1 MHTRNQSDRK
11 SEIDFL
17 RAAQKINNKMI
28 YVAITIIVVVAVI
41 AMTGVYY
48 EYW

>member
-1 MHTRNQSDRK
+1 MRTRNQLDRK
-11 SEIDFL
+11 SDIEFL
-17 RAAQKINNKMI
+17 KTARQINNKVFYI
-28 YVAITIIVVVAVI
+28 AITIIILVAVV

>member
-1 MHTRNQSDRK
+1 MRTRNNPERK
-11 SEIDFL
+11 SEIEFL
-17 RAAQKINNKMI
+17 RAARQINNKVI
-28 YVAITIIVVVAVI
+28 YVAITIIIVVAVV

>member
-1 MHTRNQSDRK
+1 MATKNQPKKFSDM
-11 SEIDFL
+11 EFL
-17 RAAQKINNKMI
+17 QTSARENNKVI
-28 YVAITIIVVVAVI
+28 YIAIVLVLVFTLV

>member
-1 MHTRNQSDRK
+1 MRTRNHTDRK
-11 SEIDFL
+11 SEIEFL
-17 RAAQKINNKMI
+17 RTARQVNNKVI
-28 YVAITIIVVVAVI
+28 YIAITIIILVAVV